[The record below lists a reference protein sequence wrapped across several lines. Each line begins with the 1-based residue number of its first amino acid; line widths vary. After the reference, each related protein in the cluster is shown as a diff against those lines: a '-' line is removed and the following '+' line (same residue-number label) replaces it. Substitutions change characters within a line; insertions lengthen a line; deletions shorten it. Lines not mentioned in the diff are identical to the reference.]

1 VFRRLSRR
9 RRLSQKAG
17 RSYEPRDFRRLL
29 IRSGLQG
36 GRRIDARRAGFF
48 DVDERLRRLTDL
60 GDQLLALAKV
70 VDFEIFR
77 PELSQ
82 ALAYSEGAKGGRRL
96 TR

>member
-1 VFRRLSRR
+1 MR
-9 RRLSQKAG
+9 G
-17 RSYEPRDFRRLL
+17 EP
-29 IRSGLQG
+29 
-36 GRRIDARRAGFF
+36 GFF

-70 VDFEIFR
+70 VDFEILR

-82 ALAYSEGAKGGRRL
+82 ALAYSEGAKGGRRS